1 MVVDVQIGSQ
11 KLLLQE
17 LDTVYMYIVYFMVRP
32 LEKCY
37 ELKHFI
43 LLLQFV

>member
-17 LDTVYMYIVYFMVRP
+17 LDTVYMYIVYAYGETIRKM
-32 LEKCY
+32 LWT
-37 ELKHFI
+37 
-43 LLLQFV
+43 